1 MDMDFRVQVW
11 QRVWKMAFFGL
22 NWIGSGFENRAAHP
36 HQEFPGVSPRESKYM
51 FDVLLLKSK
60 RPTRIVF

>member
-11 QRVWKMAFFGL
+11 QRVWKMTFFGL
-22 NWIGSGFENRAAHP
+22 KEGQDLRTGP
-36 HQEFPGVSPRESKYM
+36 HTPTTNSQEFPRIQSKYM